1 MALNYLDKA
10 AWDAGVYKDKGND
23 DDTQQDTSSEDS
35 GYSASGILSAAK
47 NFLEHPSPPRRQRVL
62 GYPGYTC
69 CQWAVRGTR
78 RRKRP

>member
-35 GYSASGILSAAK
+35 GYRHLA
-47 NFLEHPSPPRRQRVL
+47 
-62 GYPGYTC
+62 Y
-69 CQWAVRGTR
+69 
-78 RRKRP
+78 

>member
-47 NFLEHPSPPRRQRVL
+47 NFSNTLPGH
-62 GYPGYTC
+62 GYCHCT
-69 CQWAVRGTR
+69 
-78 RRKRP
+78 